1 MYDISP
7 IHHLFVVYSLSA
19 IGWNRW
25 VRSKFA
31 KPRLNLWRSF
41 GYDSRQMCN
50 GLLDYVFGAFLPKV
64 DAAVSSS
71 VLQGGKSHKFIEA
84 DANSLLRFYYNSR
97 NFLTFMCIGN
107 ELFYLMLY
115 LLAFGQG
122 PSLDFFGINIGLWMS
137 LAILSFPIS
146 LFKNIV
152 NSIQLM
158 AAFSNIATADASAR
172 RA

>member
-1 MYDISP
+1 
-7 IHHLFVVYSLSA
+7 
-19 IGWNRW
+19 
-25 VRSKFA
+25 
-31 KPRLNLWRSF
+31 
-41 GYDSRQMCN
+41 MCN